1 MIKLR
6 TLQIISTAFLL
17 LAMFLASGNVALV
30 DSVKDDVLTG
40 ESTSLSLPTENFLN
54 STCAIQPAIML
65 NFVERLRDRRRLHN
79 ISNLCFS
86 FLFTIGTLAVVFLIK
101 FYSALLKKTIV
112 PKIVPNKNFVTQYK
126 IGTQINSTVL
136 LI

>member
-1 MIKLR
+1 MEKI
-6 TLQIISTAFLL
+6 LQIISTTFLL
-17 LAMFLASGNVALV
+17 LAMFLAGGNIVLT
-30 DSVKDDVLTG
+30 DSAKDDVLAN
-40 ESTSLSLPTENFLN
+40 ESTTLSLPTENFLN
-54 STCAIQPAIML
+54 STSAIQPAIML

-79 ISNLCFS
+79 ICNICFS

-112 PKIVPNKNFVTQYK
+112 PKIVPNKNFVSQYK